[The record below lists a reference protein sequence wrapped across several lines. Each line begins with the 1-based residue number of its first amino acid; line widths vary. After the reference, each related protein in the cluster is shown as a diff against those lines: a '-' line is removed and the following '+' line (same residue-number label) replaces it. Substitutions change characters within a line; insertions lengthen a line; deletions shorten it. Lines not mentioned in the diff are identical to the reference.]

1 MALRL
6 LYIDITKIMN
16 HQYKITPETAN
27 EFGKI
32 LENMT

>member
-6 LYIDITKIMN
+6 LHIDITKIMN
-16 HQYKITPETAN
+16 HQYKITLKTAN